1 MSIEFAISVSGPGS
15 LYSSKLS
22 RGLLTDLAAAVE
34 LAGINRLPLTD
45 DQGTRDVAAL
55 ASYMLHATVVLGI
68 DVEHRVGTLAPE
80 IAARQLA
87 TLDQLSG
94 GRLGVHI
101 EPQNADGLSHEE
113 NVARLDEY
121 LLLKRLW
128 SNDSPIDHEGRFFRL
143 LAAFSGTKPFNTG
156 ALPLALGGASGTAVR
171 IAARH
176 ADRFVLA
183 AASFEEAR
191 RMIERVKVA
200 AASYGRANAI
210 RFALP
215 VWLAR
220 NSAEVSDTGTVWAS
234 GSPEKI
240 ALTLL
245 DYADAGVTDFVVNGL
260 GTPSEVAA
268 FGERVVPLVRRTL
281 AHRDGHAPEQFSP
294 RLGQSRVASLEQSRR
309 LSLLVAGR
317 STPPAPSAPARSA
330 SWPAS
335 STAP

>member
-1 MSIEFAISVSGPGS
+1 MRPRDSREEKTMSIEFAISVSGPGS
-15 LYSSKLS
+15 LYSPKLS

-34 LAGINRLPLTD
+34 LAGINRLLLTD
-45 DQGTRDVAAL
+45 DQGMRDVAAL

-94 GRLGVHI
+94 GRLGVHVV
-101 EPQNADGLSHEE
+101 PQDADGLSHEE
-113 NVARLDEY
+113 NVAKLDEY
-121 LLLKRLW
+121 LVLLKRLW
-128 SNDSPIDHEGRFFRL
+128 SNDGPIDHEGRFFRL
-143 LAAFSGTKPFNTG
+143 LAAFSGTKPFNAG
-156 ALPLALGGASGTAVR
+156 ALPLALSGASGTAVK

-183 AASFEEAR
+183 AASLEEAR

-215 VWLAR
+215 IRLAR
-220 NSAEVSDTGTVWAS
+220 NAAEVSDAGTVWAV
-234 GSPEKI
+234 GSPERI

-245 DYADAGVTDFVVNGL
+245 DYADAGVTDFVVDGL

-281 AHRDGHAPEQFSP
+281 AHRAGHAPEQFLRDSAGVAFP
-294 RLGQSRVASLEQSRR
+294 RWS
-309 LSLLVAGR
+309 GR
-317 STPPAPSAPARSA
+317 AA
-330 SWPAS
+330 
-335 STAP
+335 